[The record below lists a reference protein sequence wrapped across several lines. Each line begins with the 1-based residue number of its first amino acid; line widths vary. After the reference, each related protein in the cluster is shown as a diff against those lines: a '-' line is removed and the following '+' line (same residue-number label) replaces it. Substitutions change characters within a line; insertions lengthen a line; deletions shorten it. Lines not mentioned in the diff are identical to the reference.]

1 MTSKP
6 YLEHVKR
13 RIREN
18 MPYDSFVR
26 ELLTAQ
32 GKVWD
37 NPAIGYYMRDR
48 GMPLDNMANTTRIF
62 LGTRI
67 ECAQCHNHPFDK
79 WSQMQFFK
87 MAAFTYGVQTQDYNG
102 GIMGDVRD
110 LLREQEDA
118 ARAAIKEPQRP
129 QRPKISGKMTK
140 EERAAAEKAY
150 TDAYKKYEAEM
161 KIVQVKR
168 RDKVALESYRDEGY
182 LAEAMVN
189 YLMTLGWSPGE
200 QENQPWSAM
209 QAAFALEDVAAE
221 ANLSRATIYR
231 HFPGGRTQLI
241 NDTVTREVARFWGE
255 LADHVR
261 PLAAIEDR
269 LVVGL
274 MEARRRIDEYDL
286 LQRLV
291 ASEPDDLLPALSES
305 DQLVQLAIMG
315 YIKDLI
321 SREQLVD
328 GLDLETA
335 AEYLTRM
342 LLSHIGTAGR
352 WDLTDRTQ
360 VERLVRTQFLAGIIQ
375 RQ

>member
-1 MTSKP
+1 MDA
-6 YLEHVKR
+6 V
-13 RIREN
+13 
-18 MPYDSFVR
+18 MVC
-26 ELLTAQ
+26 
-32 GKVWD
+32 V
-37 NPAIGYYMRDR
+37 DR
-48 GMPLDNMANTTRIF
+48 GGL
-62 LGTRI
+62 
-67 ECAQCHNHPFDK
+67 H
-79 WSQMQFFK
+79 S
-87 MAAFTYGVQTQDYNG
+87 
-102 GIMGDVRD
+102 
-110 LLREQEDA
+110 
-118 ARAAIKEPQRP
+118 
-129 QRPKISGKMTK
+129 
-140 EERAAAEKAY
+140 
-150 TDAYKKYEAEM
+150 
-161 KIVQVKR
+161 
-168 RDKVALESYRDEGY
+168 
-182 LAEAMVN
+182 
-189 YLMTLGWSPGE
+189 
-200 QENQPWSAM
+200 
-209 QAAFALEDVAAE
+209 FALEDVAAE
-221 ANLSRATIYR
+221 ANLFRATIYR